1 MAIEFK
7 KTAFSGNTPVIWRGE
22 CKMLPGGFKPK
33 QNFPVGTVLRRGVFI
48 QVDFNDMTAGVIKI
62 TRVHSGGTTTAPR
75 VAKGHLF
82 AVGDTVMKYG
92 VDNVS
97 PSIKNIDTSNS
108 SYDVI
113 TLDSEITGLT
123 ENDILIESTK
133 YAATGGGSGE
143 DPIPAAPLYVPNAV
157 VGADLEFKGT
167 GIPTID
173 AAYDAVV
180 MFNHLSH
187 PIPADWQQGMCL
199 KSNPNILL
207 IKQ

>member
-33 QNFPVGTVLRRGVFI
+33 QTFPIGTVLRIGLFI
-48 QVDFNDMTAGVIKI
+48 QVDFNDMTAGVLKLAEVQ
-62 TRVHSGGTTTAPR
+62 TGGSTTAPR
-75 VAKGHLF
+75 VPKGHLF
-82 AVGDTVMKYG
+82 AVGDKVQKYG
-92 VDNVS
+92 DTKHTTVQS
-97 PSIKNIDTSNS
+97 IDTSNAD
-108 SYDVI
+108 YDVI
-113 TLDSEITGLT
+113 TLAAEITGLAAK
-123 ENDILIESTK
+123 DILIESDGQGTAK
-133 YAATGGGSGE
+133 
-143 DPIPAAPLYVPNAV
+143 PAYIPNAV
-157 VGADLEFKGT
+157 IGADLEFKGT

-173 AAYDAVV
+173 AAYEAVV

-199 KSNPNILL
+199 KSNPNIVL